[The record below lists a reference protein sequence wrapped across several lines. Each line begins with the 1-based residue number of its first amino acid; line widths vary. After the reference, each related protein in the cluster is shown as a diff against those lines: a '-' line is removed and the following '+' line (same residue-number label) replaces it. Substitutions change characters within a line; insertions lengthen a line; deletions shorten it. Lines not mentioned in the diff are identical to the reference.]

1 MTTKLTNKDYIKILK
16 YYNIPIPK
24 QKALLRKKA
33 THILANKLCKCIK
46 KSQPINESR
55 SIGFCTKT
63 IINNK
68 GFTRGKFQ
76 CKRSQ
81 NITLKRKLK
90 NK

>member
-1 MTTKLTNKDYIKILK
+1 MIINLTNKDYIKILK

-24 QKALLRKKA
+24 QKSLLRKKA

-46 KSQPINESR
+46 KNKPKNESR

-68 GFTRGKFQ
+68 GFTRGKFK
-76 CKRSQ
+76 CKGSQ
-81 NITLKRKLK
+81 NITLKRNLN